1 MENLTVIPTITI
13 TVEEYKDFGHRPSS
27 PSSTRRAPTVVL
39 TTLALSC
46 RRCGTHFATSGR
58 RARMLNNCTFQ
69 GRFAADPEMRTT
81 QSGLTVASFR
91 MAVDRDNVGQDGRRA
106 TDWLN
111 FVAWRKTAE
120 FVCEYFRKG
129 STALVE
135 CQCQTR
141 SYEDKNGQKRTP
153 PSLWSRRFTFAAQKR
168 SSEWMMAVRHRRRA
182 TSSRPIRISSRSRW
196 ASTPRA
202 SGSSGRAR
210 MTAPAMFRSSRAFHK
225 AMLMIF
231 RSLMMQ
237 TTYRSDRSKE
247 AVGW

>member
-1 MENLTVIPTITI
+1 
-13 TVEEYKDFGHRPSS
+13 
-27 PSSTRRAPTVVL
+27 
-39 TTLALSC
+39 
-46 RRCGTHFATSGR
+46 
-58 RARMLNNCTFQ
+58 MLNNCTFQ

-141 SYEDKNGQKRTP
+141 SYEDKNGE
-153 PSLWSRRFTFAAQKR
+153 AH
-168 SSEWMMAVRHRRRA
+168 RHRVCGPED
-182 TSSRPIRISSRSRW
+182 SLLRSKNG
-196 ASTPRA
+196 AA
-202 SGSSGRAR
+202 SG
-210 MTAPAMFRSSRAFHK
+210 
-225 AMLMIF
+225 
-231 RSLMMQ
+231 
-237 TTYRSDRSKE
+237 
-247 AVGW
+247 

>member
-1 MENLTVIPTITI
+1 
-13 TVEEYKDFGHRPSS
+13 
-27 PSSTRRAPTVVL
+27 
-39 TTLALSC
+39 
-46 RRCGTHFATSGR
+46 
-58 RARMLNNCTFQ
+58 MLNNCTFQ

-120 FVCEYFRKG
+120 FVCQYFRKG

-141 SYEDKNGQKRTP
+141 SYEDKNGQKRTA
-153 PSLWSRRFTFAAQKR
+153 TDFAAQKR

-182 TSSRPIRISSRSRW
+182 TSSRPIRISSHSRW

-202 SGSSGRAR
+202 SGSSGRAQMPPLALCSIRREAR
-210 MTAPAMFRSSRAFHK
+210 MISLKLTMAM
-225 AMLMIF
+225 
-231 RSLMMQ
+231 
-237 TTYRSDRSKE
+237 TCRSKE
-247 AVGW
+247 V

>member
-1 MENLTVIPTITI
+1 
-13 TVEEYKDFGHRPSS
+13 
-27 PSSTRRAPTVVL
+27 
-39 TTLALSC
+39 
-46 RRCGTHFATSGR
+46 
-58 RARMLNNCTFQ
+58 MLNNCTFQ

-141 SYEDKNGQKRTP
+141 SYEDKNGQKRTATE
-153 PSLWSRRFTFAAQKR
+153 FVVQKIHFCDPKNG
-168 SSEWMMAVRHRRRA
+168 A
-182 TSSRPIRISSRSRW
+182 
-196 ASTPRA
+196 A
-202 SGSSGRAR
+202 SG
-210 MTAPAMFRSSRAFHK
+210 
-225 AMLMIF
+225 
-231 RSLMMQ
+231 
-237 TTYRSDRSKE
+237 
-247 AVGW
+247 